1 MDPGFRR
8 DDGHRRSLVNFKTSF
23 LGSSLFNLFRRR
35 PLPAPS
41 VKEPAPDSPPLDFIK
56 NLVDSLTEGVL
67 AVDANRRILLAN
79 PAITTLL
86 NQPASESIGKPV
98 WEVLR
103 HRELND
109 LLDRAFQNG
118 QGEKREL
125 SFGPGPYLFE
135 VRATPLKGGTGIVLT
150 FHDVTPLRRLENLRK
165 DFVANVSHEL
175 KTPLTALRAALET
188 LLDGALDDPKHARDF
203 LQTAQDQTDRLQ
215 RLIEDLLTLSRLEH
229 PNTPQPPAS
238 CTLQEVCQRV
248 LKALDPI
255 AKEETITLAT
265 QFPNSP
271 LAVPMN
277 ADELTQVL
285 FNLLDN
291 AIKFNRPDGRVTIR
305 GDQEDGKIVIKVED
319 TGLGIPLE
327 DQPRVFER
335 FYRVDKARTRDRGG
349 TGLGLAIVKHLIE
362 NRGGTV
368 TVASTPDQGTTFTL
382 QLPLTN
388 PTGQTQTRGIPS

>member
-1 MDPGFRR
+1 MFG
-8 DDGHRRSLVNFKTSF
+8 
-23 LGSSLFNLFRRR
+23 LFRRR
-35 PLPAPS
+35 PAPVPSAPEAPA
-41 VKEPAPDSPPLDFIK
+41 SPTDFIK

-67 AVDANRRILLAN
+67 AVDEHRRILLAN
-79 PAITTLL
+79 PAVTTVL
-86 NQPASESIGKPV
+86 NQSSADAIGKPL

-103 HRELND
+103 HRELGE
-109 LLDRAFQNG
+109 LLDRAFQSG
-118 QGEKREL
+118 QGEKKEL
-125 SFGPGPYLFE
+125 AFGPEPHLYE
-135 VRATPLKGGTGIVLT
+135 VRASPLREISGAAVVLT
-150 FHDVTPLRRLENLRK
+150 FHDVTHLRRLENLRK

-175 KTPLTALRAALET
+175 KTPLNALRAALET

-203 LQTAQDQTDRLQ
+203 LQTAQDQTERLQ

-229 PNTPQPPAS
+229 PNAPQTPATCS
-238 CTLQEVCQRV
+238 LQEVCQRV
-248 LKALDPI
+248 LKALEPI
-255 AKEETITLAT
+255 AKEETITLAA
-265 QFPNSP
+265 QFPNTP

-291 AIKFNRPDGRVTIR
+291 AIKFNRPGGRVTIR
-305 GDQEDGKIVIKVED
+305 GDQEDGKIVIEVED
-319 TGLGIPLE
+319 TGVGIPLE

-368 TVASTPDQGTTFTL
+368 TVASAPDKGTTFTL
-382 QLPLTN
+382 QLPLA
-388 PTGQTQTRGIPS
+388 S